1 MLVTEKLIIS
11 LCDAPLG
18 RHFFCVVP
26 VSTIFVKLLVRFWS
40 VGVRVEGQKIAGE
53 KSSEKVLVGE
63 LLSFSTAFVNK
74 KLCSYCYGLRCR
86 GIGGAGC
93 WA

>member
-1 MLVTEKLIIS
+1 MLYS
-11 LCDAPLG
+11 G
-18 RHFFCVVP
+18 RCALFGVH
-26 VSTIFVKLLVRFWS
+26 VSTLFVKLLVSFWL
-40 VGVRVEGQKIAGE
+40 VGGLAEGQKIIRQ

-63 LLSFSTAFVNK
+63 LLRFSTAFVNK

-86 GIGGAGC
+86 GLGGAEC